1 MGENFKSTKKIIMI
15 TICGLAILHLSGL
28 QYSYVHGFMQYLHA
42 VKPVFTSI
50 LSPKQWLIWKLVLKG
65 DIP

>member
-1 MGENFKSTKKIIMI
+1 MI
-15 TICGLAILHLSGL
+15 AICGLAILHLSGL